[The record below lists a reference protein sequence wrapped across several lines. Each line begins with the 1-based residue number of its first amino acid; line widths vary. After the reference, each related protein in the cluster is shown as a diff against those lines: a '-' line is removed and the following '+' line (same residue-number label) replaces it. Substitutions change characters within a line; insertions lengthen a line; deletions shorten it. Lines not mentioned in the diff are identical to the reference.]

1 MQYKNNQSIPIT
13 PNSKIINKD
22 VIIKNT
28 NLSNTADAKN
38 LSNFLNVDKKSFVEK
53 LRENKKEIINDA
65 RMRTLIKDEDE
76 DFENVIYSNNIPK
89 KEDSYEPN
97 LIIQHRNKNL
107 FEKIEE
113 QSNKNE
119 VLTSLE

>member
-53 LRENKKEIINDA
+53 LRENKKN
-65 RMRTLIKDEDE
+65 
-76 DFENVIYSNNIPK
+76 Y
-89 KEDSYEPN
+89 
-97 LIIQHRNKNL
+97 
-107 FEKIEE
+107 
-113 QSNKNE
+113 
-119 VLTSLE
+119 

>member
-1 MQYKNNQSIPIT
+1 
-13 PNSKIINKD
+13 
-22 VIIKNT
+22 
-28 NLSNTADAKN
+28 
-38 LSNFLNVDKKSFVEK
+38 
-53 LRENKKEIINDA
+53 
-65 RMRTLIKDEDE
+65 MRTLIKDEDE